1 MSQKTIALLVV
12 IFLVCCG
19 KGEGVDVQSEP
30 YSSQKSIGSPIPLL
44 WDDDGSPDGVI
55 ALLYFLQHPGVDVK
69 AITVSCGL
77 AHPRKFI
84 KNLARMLSLLGETD
98 IPVAAGRSTPLKG
111 NNAFPESWRKNSD
124 DFWQIQLP
132 ELEAE
137 PIPAPAARLI
147 VDVVN
152 RSPGAVTIFVSGTH
166 TNLAEAL
173 RLDPRITAKIRVV
186 ESMGGAL
193 QVPGN
198 IRSQASNKHK
208 PVSEWNI
215 WIDPLAAQEIFESG
229 IPINLT
235 PLDAA
240 QNVTWKKSD
249 VENWKRTNKPAGVLA
264 ARLLQWMMRSMS
276 PNKVYIW
283 DLVAAVNA
291 AAPDLCE
298 HQQFHL
304 KVITES
310 GNQEGRTIIDWAA
323 SPNTTVCISP
333 NEYSVKRHTATIFS
347 RP

>member
-1 MSQKTIALLVV
+1 MEI
-12 IFLVCCG
+12 
-19 KGEGVDVQSEP
+19 QSEP
-30 YSSQKSIGSPIPLL
+30 YSSQKSIDSPIQLL

-77 AHPRKFI
+77 AHPRKFV
-84 KNLARMLSLLGETD
+84 KNLARMLSLLGKTD

-111 NNAFPESWRKNSD
+111 NNTFPESWRKNSD

-132 ELEAE
+132 EVEAE
-137 PIPAPAARLI
+137 QIPAPAARLI

-152 RSPGAVTIFVSGTH
+152 RSSGPVTIFVSGNH

-173 RLDPRITAKIRVV
+173 RLDPRIAAKIRVV
-186 ESMGGAL
+186 EGMGGAL

-198 IRSQASNKHK
+198 VRSQTLNKYK
-208 PVSEWNI
+208 PVAEWNI
-215 WIDPLAAQEIFESG
+215 WIDPLAANEIFESG
-229 IPINLT
+229 IPVNLT
-235 PLDAA
+235 PLDAT
-240 QNVTWKKSD
+240 QKVTWRKSD
-249 VENWKRTNKPAGVLA
+249 AENWKGTNSPEGVLA
-264 ARLLQWMMRSMS
+264 AQLLQWMLRSMS
-276 PNKVYIW
+276 PNGVYVW

-291 AAPDLCE
+291 VAPDLCE

-304 KVITES
+304 KIITES

-323 SPNTTVCISP
+323 PPNTTVCISP
-333 NEYSVKRHTATIFS
+333 NENSIKRHTAMIFN